1 LYIITI
7 SFFIFIFFIFVLQ
20 IRTNNIKYPSILN
33 KKINLRKNIK
43 KNNSFTTQPE
53 IDKKQNDYIDDTEK
67 IKIIDDI
74 KNIDTPPLEESLKSL
89 KNEIL
94 QKNATKK

>member
-1 LYIITI
+1 M
-7 SFFIFIFFIFVLQ
+7 
-20 IRTNNIKYPSILN
+20 IL
-33 KKINLRKNIK
+33 K
-43 KNNSFTTQPE
+43 
-53 IDKKQNDYIDDTEK
+53 K

-94 QKNATKK
+94 QKNTYKRKIGLAFFIIHCMLMV